1 MMGPMFVLE
10 SGGVVPGGSVLVL
23 GIEMEVEVG
32 IGVTVEGI
40 VDGGVPV
47 SSVTDMGA
55 QFNT

>member
-1 MMGPMFVLE
+1 LH
-10 SGGVVPGGSVLVL
+10 SHASSGSVSTV
-23 GIEMEVEVG
+23 GIEVEVEVG
-32 IGVTVEGI
+32 IEVEGT

>member
-1 MMGPMFVLE
+1 M
-10 SGGVVPGGSVLVL
+10 SSGSVAAV
-23 GIEMEVEVG
+23 GIEVEVEVG
-32 IGVTVEGI
+32 IEMTVEGT